1 MRDPDERKL
10 GYSCNPNTSATY
22 CPFFLLKK
30 EKIGANF
37 LDGCQ
42 PSPGNCLSIMI
53 WTGLHARI
61 VALLAEMRT
70 LKSNKGNAQGE
81 EKMLG
86 VGVP

>member
-1 MRDPDERKL
+1 VQSKHIRH
-10 GYSCNPNTSATY
+10 
-22 CPFFLLKK
+22 LLSLLSFEKK
-30 EKIGANF
+30 EKICANF

-53 WTGLHARI
+53 WAGLHARI
-61 VALLAEMRT
+61 MALLAEMRT

-81 EKMLG
+81 EKTLG